1 MGYDIKVHPGAAK
14 FLRELD
20 ADTKDRIKLALRNLE
35 NDPFRNRPK
44 ADIKKLEGTK
54 GRENLYR
61 LRIGDYRAVYAVEGN
76 TVWVTDIF
84 FRRKGYRGVW
94 KSL

>member
-1 MGYDIKVHPGAAK
+1 MGFDIRLHPLVVK

-44 ADIKKLEGTK
+44 ADIRKLEGTK

-76 TVWVTDIF
+76 TVWVTEI
-84 FRRKGYRGVW
+84 
-94 KSL
+94 LL